1 MKDREQRDHVE
12 DDSIEE
18 IKMME
23 YGIRWVEKN
32 SDKYLAKWIYFYF
45 RLHPEALQDRA
56 AHILYDHA
64 KAYALENQVVP
75 ISFEKRSLQEEM
87 RLKEEALASEMALRE
102 SRGEMSFPCVPWLVN
117 LLEKFI

>member
-1 MKDREQRDHVE
+1 MKDREQRDHIE
-12 DDSIEE
+12 DEE

-45 RLHPEALQDRA
+45 RLHPEALQGRA

-64 KAYALENQVVP
+64 KAYALENQVVA
-75 ISFEKRSLQEEM
+75 ISSPKRSSQEEM
-87 RLKEEALASEMALRE
+87 HLKEAALDCAMALRE
-102 SRGEMSFPCVPWLVN
+102 SKGETSFPCVPWLVKF
-117 LLEKFI
+117 LEKLC